1 MATDCD
7 EFNPLDWGANGFI
20 SSGISSV
27 EAISS
32 SAMDTLSTSL
42 SALSSAAS
50 AAINAIT
57 TEITV
62 DNVEVLGSGDS
73 YAPPDFGE
81 DYNGQE
87 VVVPGILESGL
98 ENEYIPSAYPQNNTG
113 THAPQKITITVDPSP
128 QNNVGAPPSDVPG
141 TISTSSK
148 PQKPTLDKPSDV
160 AFYTP
165 QYSGFSD
172 SLLSPT
178 PPEPPSLDFGTIG
191 PPPTVVPPSFRET
204 APTLLEPGTVII
216 TDPDISGIMSTF
228 NGLVGNAP
236 ADPDFSYVDPDY
248 QWLLSRI
255 DAAQLPPD
263 PDISF
268 TAPDFSSA
276 TSILSS
282 AISETLERPEL
293 DSVTP
298 IDIDVNFTDPPPET
312 AALESEAVAMKTL
325 ANAFLPEVLTTN
337 TSLLSATDAD
347 FATNGLEPI
356 ITALK
361 DRLGDFLSAS
371 EDRIGLP
378 VVVENAMRDRA
389 FSGVDKESFKLE
401 RQAVEN
407 WLSRGFSLPGGI
419 LAAQTQS
426 IQQLGFDKKN
436 ELSRDIFIESAKL
449 KLEALWNAIKTGI
462 DYEFKHREYHQRTVE
477 LAIKVTDA
485 RLSAYKDVVS
495 AYAESLK
502 VQLSI
507 WQGLLQV
514 KELQSKLVL
523 TRADA
528 EIKRLQGAI
537 SLYEADA
544 KLIATRIGAVD
555 GLIKIGLAD
564 VDIQKAE
571 NDAKIEEYKAK
582 VSAYSSELDA
592 TKALTSIPALKAD
605 LEKTRI
611 GAESDEY
618 KAKSDGWRTQLQVFP
633 ETVKAELYKVDAS
646 KARVDSERLRVE
658 YSGALI
664 QGYQAEIEG
673 AKAKVSA
680 EDAKVRGYTAEVG
693 GYEARIRGETA
704 KISQFSAMVD
714 YEKTKSAYNDV
725 IAKKAALE
733 LEKDK
738 LQVTKN
744 QYEVEQYQAKVNYE
758 KTKADFFAAEVQ
770 AFQAEI
776 NAAIQDFEAFKAQIQ
791 GYAAQ
796 VQGYSA
802 EVQGYSAKNQGE
814 ESRARLYGS
823 EAQAFAEHVRAYG
836 AELEGW
842 KTQEMG
848 AIETEKARQSAS
860 VAMMQGAVA
869 AMEKIIER
877 NKGEMMAYDAAARK
891 YAAQVDAK
899 KTSYQVDV
907 ENKRI
912 DIANKVKELQIKVQ
926 TATTKLEKATE
937 ISRILIGAF
946 SAEAGSAAQI
956 SAGALSALHMSASV
970 SGSTSMS
977 KGQTCSTNYSYEM

>member
-1 MATDCD
+1 MADDCGT
-7 EFNPLDWGANGFI
+7 FLPGDWGANGFI
-20 SSGISSV
+20 SNGISSV

-32 SAMDTLSTSL
+32 NALSALSTSL
-42 SALSSAAS
+42 SGLSKEASSAIAE
-50 AAINAIT
+50 IT

-62 DNVEVLGSGDS
+62 DDIAVLGGGDT
-73 YAPPDFGE
+73 YAPPPFSE
-81 DYNGQE
+81 TYFGQE
-87 VVVPGILESGL
+87 VVVPGILESPL
-98 ENEYIPSAYPQNNTG
+98 ENEYTPTSYPQNNTG
-113 THAPQKITITVDPSP
+113 TYAPNKIAITVSPAP
-128 QNNVGAPPSDVPG
+128 QNNVGAPPGDVPAS
-141 TISTSSK
+141 ISTSH
-148 PQKPTLDKPSDV
+148 KPTPPILDKPSEV
-160 AFYTP
+160 VFYSP
-165 QYSGFSD
+165 KYAGFAD
-172 SLLSPT
+172 ALLSPEL
-178 PPEPPSLDFGTIG
+178 PPPPSLDFGTLG
-191 PPPTVVPPSFRET
+191 SAPTVIPPSFNEN
-204 APTLLEPGTVII
+204 APTLLQPNAVII
-216 TDPDISGIMSTF
+216 TDPDISGIMGTF

-236 ADPDFSYVDPDY
+236 ADPDFAYVDPDY
-248 QWLLSRI
+248 QWLLSRM
-255 DAAQLPPD
+255 DAAQMPPD
-263 PDISF
+263 PEINF
-268 TAPDFSSA
+268 IPPDFSSA
-276 TSILSS
+276 TSTLSG
-282 AISETLERPEL
+282 ALAETPERPSL

-298 IDIDVNFTDPPPET
+298 IEIDVNFTDPPPIT
-312 AALESEAVAMKTL
+312 DKLESAATAMQSL
-325 ANAFLPEVLTTN
+325 ADAFLPNVMSANEALLGTTD
-337 TSLLSATDAD
+337 TA
-347 FATNGLEPI
+347 FAANGLAPI
-356 ITALK
+356 IDALK
-361 DRLGDFLSAS
+361 ERLGDFLSAS

-378 VVVENAMRDRA
+378 VAVENAMRDRA

-426 IQQLGFDKKN
+426 IQQIGFDKKN

-449 KLEALWNAIKTGI
+449 KIESLWNAIKTGI
-462 DYEFKHREYHQRTVE
+462 DYEFKYREYHQRNVE

-485 RLSAYKDVVS
+485 RLSAYKDVLS
-495 AYAESLK
+495 AYAESVK
-502 VQLSI
+502 TQLAV
-507 WQGLLQV
+507 WQGLLQL

-555 GLIKIGLAD
+555 GLIKIGLAE

-571 NDAKIEEYKAK
+571 NDASIEEYKAK
-582 VSAYSSELDA
+582 VSAYSAELDA
-592 TKALTSIPALKAD
+592 AKALTSIPALKAD

-611 GAESDEY
+611 GAVSDEY

-633 ETVKAELYKVDAS
+633 ETVKAELYKVDAG

-658 YSGALI
+658 YNGTLV

-704 KISQFSAMVD
+704 KVSQFSAMVD

-738 LQVTKN
+738 LEISKN
-744 QYEVEQYQAKVNYE
+744 QYEVEQYQAKVSVE
-758 KTKADFFAAEVQ
+758 KAKVDNFAAEVQ

-802 EVQGYSAKNQGE
+802 EVQGYSAQNQGE

-842 KTQEMG
+842 KTKEMG

-891 YAAQVDAK
+891 YAAEVDAK

-926 TATTKLEKATE
+926 AATTKLEKATE
-937 ISRILIGAF
+937 ISRILIGSF
-946 SAEAGSAAQI
+946 SSEAGAAAQI

-970 SGSTSMS
+970 SGSTNIGKSQS
-977 KGQTCSTNYSYEM
+977 CTTNYSYEM